1 MADGQSRSTAEL
13 VMDVADDVR
22 LLVRKEIELAR
33 IEVIEGLRSLVFG
46 SGLILIAA
54 LASLPGLLFL
64 VIALALWL
72 PFSPEV
78 GFAIVG
84 GCLLAFTGAGI
95 AVGVYMVKRRKP
107 GIGKTVDTVKEDV
120 RWAREQIKP

>member
-1 MADGQSRSTAEL
+1 MADVGTRSTTEL
-13 VMDVADDVR
+13 LMDVADDVR

-33 IEVIEGLRSLVFG
+33 IEVVDGLRSMLLGTGV
-46 SGLILIAA
+46 LLLAA
-54 LASLPGLLFL
+54 FASLPGLLFL

-72 PFSPEV
+72 PFSAQV

-84 GCLLAFTGAGI
+84 AGLLAFTGGGI
-95 AVGVYMVKRRKP
+95 AIGVALVKRRKP
-107 GIGKTVDTVKEDV
+107 GISKTVDAVKEDV